1 MKNKTLYFAAC
12 LILISLTSGCIMTK
26 KTGQWA
32 PVQQAQR
39 SFVHIV
45 KWPDENLAII
55 SSWYTG
61 SEGNEEKLADNNPN
75 INPKQLIIGDR
86 VFIPNDLLVRR
97 DPMTEDFM
105 EQSFSRPKETE
116 KTESEPIIPE
126 EIEKT
131 EPEPPIETEKV
142 EKKVSKPVVK
152 PENTEKKKVEY
163 EKKETE
169 KKKPAPEPE
178 EEDFNLF
185 GPK

>member
-12 LILISLTSGCIMTK
+12 LILIFVISGCIMTK
-26 KTGQWA
+26 KTGQWE
-32 PVQQAQR
+32 PVQPGQR

-61 SEGNEEKLADNNPN
+61 SERNEEKLADNNPN
-75 INPKQLIIGDR
+75 INPKHLIVGDR
-86 VFIPNDLLVRR
+86 VFIPNDLLIRR
-97 DPMTEDFM
+97 DIMTEDFM

-116 KTESEPIIPE
+116 SEPIIPKE
-126 EIEKT
+126 VEKA
-131 EPEPPIETEKV
+131 EPEPPIEPEKV

-152 PENTEKKKVEY
+152 PEKTEKKKAES

-169 KKKPAPEPE
+169 KKKPAPEE
-178 EEDFNLF
+178 EELNLF